1 MEIVYEVTERWPN
14 SGPMQVTV
22 PSIQIDIPVSPET
35 ARRRANGYL
44 AMHVALLLG
53 TSDPRLLMGD
63 PLTWKLSVNLHLP
76 SIGYVGQ
83 VGTIQ
88 INALTGDVIPLSA
101 TDIQL
106 YQERAYDLIGHFSP
120 AATTGS

>member
-1 MEIVYEVTERWPN
+1 MEIVYEVTERWPT

-44 AMHVALLLG
+44 AMYVALLLG
-53 TSDPRLLMGD
+53 TSDPRLLMGE

-76 SIGYVGQ
+76 RIGYVGQ
-83 VGTIQ
+83 IGTIQ
-88 INALTGDVIPLSA
+88 INALTGSVIPLSA

-106 YQERAYDLIGHFSP
+106 YQERAHDLIGHLAS
-120 AATTGS
+120 AAKTGS